1 MYVYFVKYIVQFR
14 SVDMYKKGIS
24 ELEKGITL
32 NFEKGAKGEKEGEKE
47 VEKVE
52 QEGKE
57 VKEGKEGRKKEKEEL
72 KEMIQACKLQH
83 KVRKK

>member
-32 NFEKGAKGEKEGEKE
+32 NFEKGAKGEKE